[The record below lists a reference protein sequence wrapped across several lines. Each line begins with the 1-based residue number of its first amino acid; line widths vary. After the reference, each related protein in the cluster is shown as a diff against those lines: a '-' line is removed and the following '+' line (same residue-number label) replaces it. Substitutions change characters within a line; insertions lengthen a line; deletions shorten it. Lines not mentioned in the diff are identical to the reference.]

1 MPSRNR
7 VPNAAEL
14 VSRSLNCTS
23 AVSPCKRSD
32 MLNASR
38 NCSRLFTYNRL
49 GDVPA
54 YDEQI
59 IARPRAEVQPQPL
72 LWFPDDAMAVGR
84 CGKSTRQKKSR
95 RFRRLLKLITGRRQ
109 TEWTGATRCPTK
121 DKPSHKR
128 ESLIDRKQAV
138 FFRIRLPCRPLAE
151 CHAIDF
157 SATEHRRGCNRMA
170 QAGDQLSF
178 GPPYA
183 QNF

>member
-54 YDEQI
+54 YDEQM

-72 LWFPDDAMAVGR
+72 LWFPDDAMTERR
-84 CGKSTRQKKSR
+84 CKNNTRKKEPPFPAAFEVDNREASNRVDRSHSVSKQGQAKS
-95 RFRRLLKLITGRRQ
+95 
-109 TEWTGATRCPTK
+109 
-121 DKPSHKR
+121 
-128 ESLIDRKQAV
+128 
-138 FFRIRLPCRPLAE
+138 
-151 CHAIDF
+151 
-157 SATEHRRGCNRMA
+157 
-170 QAGDQLSF
+170 
-178 GPPYA
+178 
-183 QNF
+183 